1 MVFTNSDYYVLGVTG
16 LHRVQTNKKDGYT
29 LRQMPTGINVCDIE
43 FGYAQFAFNKLLDGM
58 EAAGS
63 VGFDADL
70 FGALADID
78 FDFKILKAGKIYEQL
93 SGFFGS
99 LELDATV
106 LETFMSSHGFTNFI
120 ARVFTVILAVNFISF
135 NLLTELYSR
144 KMTFD

>member
-43 FGYAQFAFNKLLDGM
+43 FGYAQFAFEKLISGM
-58 EAAGS
+58 PTDS
-63 VGFDADL
+63 VGYDADL
-70 FGALADID
+70 FGILGDID

-106 LETFMSSHGFTNFI
+106 LETFMGSHGFTNFI